1 MDYEKVSLGSYCA
14 VFCFWRSP
22 CCFRATGV
30 TEHDS
35 HVDGSTRVIQGP
47 CPVTIRF
54 KGAITSNRFARVH
67 YKFVRSDD
75 AYSPSEPALF
85 ETAGSKEASA
95 NWTVGTAEQSR
106 YEGWMMLKV
115 VYPDDIESQRVR
127 FRVVC
132 TGMAVDLPDLT
143 IDDVSLDDQCRVVVK
158 AGNKGPGR
166 VFDEIWTDHKPDSP
180 AIRLYVNGRAWGGE
194 AIWLLDP
201 QRALQNPGG
210 SATYRSNLKVTGTQT
225 AVKARIDQTRQVRE
239 ADETNNER
247 SVTLTCTPPAPEKQ
261 Q

>member
-1 MDYEKVSLGSYCA
+1 MKRLAWVLIVLFFAFGEARVAFGQQALPNMTVTLTGAPESY
-14 VFCFWRSP
+14 
-22 CCFRATGV
+22 
-30 TEHDS
+30 
-35 HVDGSTRVIQGP
+35 QGP